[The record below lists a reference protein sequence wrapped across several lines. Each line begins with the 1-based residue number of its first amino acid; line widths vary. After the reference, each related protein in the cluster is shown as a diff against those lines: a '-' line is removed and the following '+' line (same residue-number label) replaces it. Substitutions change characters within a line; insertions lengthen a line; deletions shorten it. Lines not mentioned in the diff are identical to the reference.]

1 MSTRIHVESDIY
13 QANETTLQDLYKNV
27 KNNTSLNLVQLLE
40 YYFGHIY
47 LIEKNKPLPTTY
59 EYNCFN
65 RYFSTACGC
74 VCCVLPC
81 LPIKLLTLMLHC
93 CCWKNKC
100 VDCMDECT
108 NHCMIEP
115 MERTWSKRTV
125 TVERTNELH
134 IDTFRVMVLKL
145 INIIKKED
153 ASRAQI
159 NNSVFLLNKLYESYT
174 TYISYATRR
183 LKENKTEMVAQ
194 IMEEFNRIPGFAA

>member
-1 MSTRIHVESDIY
+1 
-13 QANETTLQDLYKNV
+13 
-27 KNNTSLNLVQLLE
+27 
-40 YYFGHIY
+40 
-47 LIEKNKPLPTTY
+47 
-59 EYNCFN
+59 
-65 RYFSTACGC
+65 
-74 VCCVLPC
+74 
-81 LPIKLLTLMLHC
+81 
-93 CCWKNKC
+93 
-100 VDCMDECT
+100 
-108 NHCMIEP
+108 MIEP